1 LQGFNKSNPSIY
13 LNNQKCG
20 FDEFNPAKQYGGFD
34 EFNPTKQYGGL
45 DELKP

>member
-20 FDEFNPAKQYGGFD
+20 FDEFNP
-34 EFNPTKQYGGL
+34 TKQYGGL
-45 DELKP
+45 DESSPYKNVGLMN